1 MLTSK
6 NNFHK
11 VAPFY
16 EQNALIQKKMA
27 ERLMELVE
35 KNVGCEFDD
44 VLEIGCGT
52 GLFTKLIQKKINYN
66 RLFLNDL
73 HNFISFEGGYDFLEG
88 DIEEISLH
96 DKFDIIFS
104 NATFQWVKDFE
115 KLIQKL
121 YQSLKPQGYLCF
133 TTFGEENLKEVK
145 RITNVGLNYL
155 TFNEYLDFLGRYFKI
170 VAHYHTKECLY
181 FQSPVDVLKHM
192 KLTGVNS
199 VEKVQWTKRDFVNFC
214 ESYEQFKTEEGY
226 LLTYHPFYFIVSKNK
241 EVCYD

>member
-11 VAPFY
+11 IAPFY
-16 EQNALIQKKMA
+16 DQNALIQKKMA
-27 ERLMELVE
+27 ESLMELVE
-35 KNVGCEFDD
+35 KNVGCKFDD
-44 VLEIGCGT
+44 VLEVGCGT
-52 GLFTKLIQKKINYN
+52 GLFTRLIQKKINYK

-88 DIEEISLH
+88 DIEEINLPY
-96 DKFDIIFS
+96 KFDIIFS
-104 NATFQWVKDFE
+104 NATFQWVKDF
-115 KLIQKL
+115 KRLIQKL
-121 YQSLKPQGYLCF
+121 HQCLKPQGYLCF

-145 RITNVGLNYL
+145 AVTGVGLNYL
-155 TFNEYLDFLGRYFKI
+155 TFNEYLDLLGRYFNI
-170 VAHYHTKECLY
+170 ITYYQTKESLY
-181 FQSPVDVLKHM
+181 FQTPWDVLKHM

-199 VEKVQWTKRDFVNFC
+199 VAKVQWTKRNFVTFC
-214 ESYEQFKTEEGY
+214 ELYEQFKTEKGY